1 MRGDVLAAEGLR
13 GPLPA
18 SRRAAA
24 ASIVA
29 FSHAHPYA
37 LYDLEDSCKRR
48 ADRQLRNQTARP
60 RKRNPPGSL
69 RLLTLPL
76 GGWPRA
82 D

>member
-1 MRGDVLAAEGLR
+1 MEWEGTTGDLLSITHGLFASYRAAEGLR

-37 LYDLEDSCKRR
+37 LYDLEDS
-48 ADRQLRNQTARP
+48 
-60 RKRNPPGSL
+60 
-69 RLLTLPL
+69 
-76 GGWPRA
+76 
-82 D
+82 